1 MNRAWIELDSAAL
14 KHNLEELSKEF
25 DPKTGIM
32 GVVKANGYGHGA
44 TQIAAKLNEFGIDHI
59 CVAALSEAIELR
71 EAGIKGT
78 IIILGYTAPGFAM
91 ELYRNQITQTLVS
104 IEYAKQLDE
113 VFGKMIEATMPEKKD
128 AKLLANMA
136 IDTGMHRIG
145 VAKDDYDTMV
155 EFYNLKHIQCTGM
168 FTHLPVADT
177 GEEQHVEFTKGQIEA
192 FFKAK
197 HELEKRG
204 VDPGYV
210 HCQNSLGSI
219 NYSPLPEADYARFG
233 ICMYGAQQVYEDYV
247 KRPVHL
253 EPVMTLKA
261 HIASV
266 REIAPGETVGYGRTF
281 TAERPTKI
289 ATLCIGY
296 ADGVPRNL
304 SGGKLKAI
312 VHGQICQG
320 AGRICMDQMML
331 DVTDIPGVQM
341 GDVAI
346 LLGKDGDKAIYAE
359 DWARD
364 AGTITDEIFTRLNKR
379 IENNGFVK

>member
-1 MNRAWIELDSAAL
+1 
-14 KHNLEELSKEF
+14 
-25 DPKTGIM
+25 
-32 GVVKANGYGHGA
+32 
-44 TQIAAKLNEFGIDHI
+44 
-59 CVAALSEAIELR
+59 
-71 EAGIKGT
+71 
-78 IIILGYTAPGFAM
+78 
-91 ELYRNQITQTLVS
+91 
-104 IEYAKQLDE
+104 
-113 VFGKMIEATMPEKKD
+113 
-128 AKLLANMA
+128 
-136 IDTGMHRIG
+136 
-145 VAKDDYDTMV
+145 
-155 EFYNLKHIQCTGM
+155 
-168 FTHLPVADT
+168 
-177 GEEQHVEFTKGQIEA
+177 
-192 FFKAK
+192 
-197 HELEKRG
+197 
-204 VDPGYV
+204 
-210 HCQNSLGSI
+210 NSLGSI

-233 ICMYGAQQVYEDYV
+233 ICMYGAQQVYEDYT

-312 VHGQICQG
+312 VHGQYCQG

-331 DVTDIPGVQM
+331 DVTDIPDVKM

-346 LLGKDGDKAIYAE
+346 LLGRDGDKAIYAE

>member
-1 MNRAWIELDSAAL
+1 MNRTWIELDSQAL
-14 KHNLEELSKEF
+14 KHNLDELSKEF

-44 TQIAAKLNEFGIDHI
+44 CQIGAKLAEFGVDHL
-59 CVAALSEAIELR
+59 CVATLEEGIELR
-71 EAGIKGT
+71 KAGLDGFILV
-78 IIILGYTAPGFAM
+78 LGYTAPAFAM
-91 ELYRNQITQTLVS
+91 DLYKYKLTQTLVS

-113 VFGKMIEATMPEKKD
+113 VFANMVAAAMPEIKD
-128 AKLLANMA
+128 AKLMANMA
-136 IDTGMHRIG
+136 VDTGMHRIG
-145 VAKDDYDTMV
+145 VAQDDYETMK
-155 EFYNLKHIQCTGM
+155 EFYSLPHIECTGM

-177 GEEQHVEFTKGQIEA
+177 GEEEHVEFTKNQIAA

-197 HELEKRG
+197 EELIKAG
-204 VDPGYV
+204 INPGIC
-210 HCQNSLGSI
+210 HCQNSLGSV
-219 NYSPLPEADYARFG
+219 NYSPLPADYARFG
-233 ICMYGAQQVYEDYV
+233 ILMYGALQCYEDYTTR
-247 KRPVHL
+247 KL
-253 EPVMTLKA
+253 DLQPVMTLKA

-266 REIAPGETVGYGRTF
+266 REIAPGESVGYGRTF
-281 TAERPTKI
+281 RAERPTKI
-289 ATLCIGY
+289 ATIGIGY

-312 VHGQICQG
+312 VNGQYCQG

-331 DVTDIPGVQM
+331 DVTDIPDVKM

>member
-1 MNRAWIELDSAAL
+1 MNRTWIELDSAAL
-14 KHNLEELSKEF
+14 KHNLEELSSEF
-25 DPKTGIM
+25 GPNTGIM

-44 TQIAAKLNEFGIDHI
+44 AQIASKLSEFGVDHF
-59 CVAALSEAIELR
+59 CVAALSEGIELR
-71 EAGIKGT
+71 KAGIGGT
-78 IIILGYTAPGFAM
+78 IIVLGYTAPAFIMDA
-91 ELYRNQITQTLVS
+91 YRYGITQTLVS
-104 IEYAKQLDE
+104 LEYAKQLDE
-113 VFGKMIEATMPEKKD
+113 VFGEMIEATMPENKD

-145 VAKDDYDTMV
+145 VAKDDYDAMAQI
-155 EFYNLKHIQCTGM
+155 YQLKHIQVTGM

-177 GEEQHVEFTKGQIEA
+177 GEPQHVDFTKGQIEA

-197 HELEKRG
+197 EELKKRG
-204 VDPGYV
+204 IDPGYC
-210 HCQNSLGSI
+210 HCQNSFGSV

-233 ICMYGAQQVYEDYV
+233 ILMYGAQQVYEDYS
-247 KRPVHL
+247 KRPLHL

-289 ATLCIGY
+289 ATVCIGY

-304 SGGKLKAI
+304 SGGKLRAI
-312 VHGQICQG
+312 VNGQYCQG
-320 AGRICMDQMML
+320 AGRICMDQLML
-331 DVTDIPGVQM
+331 DVTDIPDVKM

-346 LLGKDGDKAIYAE
+346 LLGKDGDKALYAE

-364 AGTITDEIFTRLNKR
+364 AGTITNELYTRLSPR

>member
-1 MNRAWIELDSAAL
+1 MNRAWIELDAAAL
-14 KHNLEELSKEF
+14 KNNLEEISREF

-32 GVVKANGYGHGA
+32 GVVKANAYGHGA
-44 TQIAAKLNEFGIDHI
+44 VQIAAKLAEFGIDHF
-59 CVAALSEAIELR
+59 CVATLSEALELR
-71 EAGIKGT
+71 KAGIEGT
-78 IIILGYTAPGFAM
+78 ILLLGYTAPGFAM
-91 ELYRNQITQTLVS
+91 ELYRNRITQTLVS
-104 IEYAKQLDE
+104 LEYAQQLDE
-113 VFGKMIEATMPEKKD
+113 VFAKMIETTMPDHQD
-128 AKLLANMA
+128 AKLLVNMA

-145 VAKDDYDTMV
+145 VAQDDYDAMAQIYSLPHLHV
-155 EFYNLKHIQCTGM
+155 SGM

-177 GEEQHVEFTKGQIEA
+177 AEEQHVAFTKAQIEA
-192 FFKAK
+192 FFRAK
-197 HELEKRG
+197 EELQKRG
-204 VDPGYV
+204 IDPGYV

-219 NYSPLPEADYARFG
+219 NYSPLPQADYVRLG
-233 ICMYGAQQVYEDYV
+233 ICMYGARQVYEDYL

-253 EPVMTLKA
+253 QPVMTLKV

-266 REIAPGETVGYGRTF
+266 REIAPGETVGYGRSF
-281 TAERPTKI
+281 TAQRPTKI

-312 VHGQICQG
+312 VNGKLCSG

-331 DVTDIPGVQM
+331 DVTDIPDVKM

-346 LLGKDGDKAIYAE
+346 LLGKDAGHAIYAE

-364 AGTITDEIFTRLNKR
+364 ADTITDEIFTRLNTR
-379 IENNGFVK
+379 IENIGFVK

>member
-113 VFGKMIEATMPEKKD
+113 VFGQMIEATMPEKKD

-145 VAKDDYDTMV
+145 VTDENRNKKSRRGEKKNGTQLPTDKPALSCSPAEEIERLREEMKQCAK
-155 EFYNLKHIQCTGM
+155 ELRF
-168 FTHLPVADT
+168 
-177 GEEQHVEFTKGQIEA
+177 EEAA
-192 FFKAK
+192 FRRDKSR
-197 HELEKRG
+197 ELEKAAG
-204 VDPGYV
+204 
-210 HCQNSLGSI
+210 QGS
-219 NYSPLPEADYARFG
+219 PA
-233 ICMYGAQQVYEDYV
+233 
-247 KRPVHL
+247 
-253 EPVMTLKA
+253 
-261 HIASV
+261 
-266 REIAPGETVGYGRTF
+266 
-281 TAERPTKI
+281 
-289 ATLCIGY
+289 
-296 ADGVPRNL
+296 
-304 SGGKLKAI
+304 GK
-312 VHGQICQG
+312 
-320 AGRICMDQMML
+320 
-331 DVTDIPGVQM
+331 
-341 GDVAI
+341 
-346 LLGKDGDKAIYAE
+346 
-359 DWARD
+359 
-364 AGTITDEIFTRLNKR
+364 
-379 IENNGFVK
+379 